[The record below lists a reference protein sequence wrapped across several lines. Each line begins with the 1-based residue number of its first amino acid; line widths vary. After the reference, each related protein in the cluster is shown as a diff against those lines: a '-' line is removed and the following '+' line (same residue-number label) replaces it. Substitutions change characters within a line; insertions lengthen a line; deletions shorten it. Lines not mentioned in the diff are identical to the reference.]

1 MTNKSMNLQLPA
13 VLETIFET
21 GHEPN
26 AIFEALMP
34 VLGET
39 LNCDRCFLLL
49 RDPQRKIQKV
59 THCWRNSPRWPDLT
73 GLIWMEE
80 ADFGEKD
87 PLMAIAYRTPE
98 AVFVEDIETAGPQIV
113 NLTYE
118 QEQFGHRALIH
129 APIYHAGR
137 LFGILEPC
145 VFETPRV
152 WTKNDRRVTARVQKK
167 LGPLAEAYVMRIGL

>member
-1 MTNKSMNLQLPA
+1 MTSKTMNMQLPS

-21 GHEPN
+21 GQEPN

-34 VLGET
+34 ALGET
-39 LNCDRCFLLL
+39 LTCDRCFLLL
-49 RDPQRKIQKV
+49 RDPQNKIQKV
-59 THCWRNSPRWPDLT
+59 THCWRDSPRWPDLT
-73 GLIWMEE
+73 GLIWSEE
-80 ADFGEKD
+80 AELAQKD

-98 AVFVEDIETAGPQIV
+98 AVFVEDIETAGPRIV

-118 QEQFGHRALIH
+118 QEEFGHRALIH

-145 VFETPRV
+145 VFKTPRV
-152 WTKNDRRVTARVQKK
+152 WTKNDRQVTALVQKK